1 MESKKANLLI
11 EISKNIVKQYRDQL
25 ARNIEIN
32 KILSDYEKSIFDGVI
47 SDDKILRAIY
57 TENGREYQELLYY
70 EPIPSKEE
78 RNWD

>member
-32 KILSDYEKSIFDGVI
+32 KKKL
-47 SDDKILRAIY
+47 
-57 TENGREYQELLYY
+57 
-70 EPIPSKEE
+70 
-78 RNWD
+78 

>member
-1 MESKKANLLI
+1 MFDL
-11 EISKNIVKQYRDQL
+11 
-25 ARNIEIN
+25 IN